1 MSGRLA
7 DNVVHFGRVLRAAGL
22 PVGTDRIRVALDA
35 LALAGLDS
43 RDELRTVLRA
53 CLTDRVEQH
62 AMFEQ
67 AFELF
72 WRDPDLLGRAMA
84 MLLPR
89 IEGRGGAVPPP
100 KENRRLAA
108 ALFPQAAA
116 RAADRPAE
124 ERAEIDAHLTFSD
137 RELLRK
143 ADFDTMTPAEWAAA
157 KRLIARRAALLPRMR
172 TRRRV
177 RARSGD
183 APDWP
188 RTMARAARNGGQILS
203 LAWREPSWRA
213 APLTALI
220 DVSGSMSRYSR
231 MFLHFLHAL
240 IGAERGVHAFLFGT
254 RLTPVT
260 RRLRRRDPDEAVAEC
275 VRAVDDWSGGTRIA
289 ACLHAF
295 NRDWARRTL
304 SGNATVLLVTDGL
317 ERDDSGLLGE
327 EAHRLALSCRR
338 LIWLNPLLRY
348 QGFEPRAAGVR
359 ALLPHVDAMLPVH
372 DLDSLD
378 ALADVLAAP
387 RPPLRAAPAST
398 LLHPR
403 SPRWN

>member
-1 MSGRLA
+1 MTGRLA

-22 PVGTDRIRVALDA
+22 PVGTDRIRLALDA
-35 LALAGLDS
+35 LQVAGLES
-43 RDELRTVLRA
+43 RRDLKTVLRT
-53 CLTDRVEQH
+53 CLIDRAEH
-62 AMFEQ
+62 AAMFDQ

-89 IEGRGGAVPPP
+89 IEGRGAGLPPP

-108 ALFPQAAA
+108 ALFPKISAHAAQ
-116 RAADRPAE
+116 RPAE
-124 ERAEIDAHLTFSD
+124 ERVEVDAHLTFSD

-143 ADFDTMTPAEWAAA
+143 ADFDTMTPEEWMAA
-157 KRLIARRAALLPRMR
+157 KRLVAQRAAMLPRMR
-172 TRRRV
+172 TRRRR
-177 RARSGD
+177 RARTGD

-188 RTMARAARNGGQILS
+188 RTIAQATRNGGEFLT
-203 LAWREPSWRA
+203 LAWRRPAWRV
-213 APLTALI
+213 APLVALV

-240 IGAERGVHAFLFGT
+240 ASAERSVQAFLFGT
-254 RLTPVT
+254 RLTPIT
-260 RRLRRRDPDEAVAEC
+260 RRLRQRDPDQAVADC

-304 SGNATVLLVTDGL
+304 GQRATVLLVTDGL
-317 ERDDSGLLGE
+317 ERDDSGLLAT
-327 EAHRLALSCRR
+327 EAQRLALSCRR
-338 LIWLNPLLRY
+338 LVWLNPLLRY
-348 QGFEPRAAGVR
+348 HGFEPKAAGVR

-378 ALADVLAAP
+378 ALSAALASLSRGDRPVKPATRLAA
-387 RPPLRAAPAST
+387 RQAA
-398 LLHPR
+398 
-403 SPRWN
+403 